1 MNCSLPGVV
10 SRADC
15 QGATFHLHDM
25 IETGGWDGGGHCL
38 RQRPTWDTP
47 ARSGKS
53 ICFLSEKE
61 FVSSVSGTVMDKGRR
76 MEYIDRLKNKM

>member
-15 QGATFHLHDM
+15 QGTTFHLPDM
-25 IETGGWDGGGHCL
+25 SETGGWVGEEMGGGHCL
-38 RQRPTWDTP
+38 RQRPVWDTP

-61 FVSSVSGTVMDKGRR
+61 FRCDWDSDG
-76 MEYIDRLKNKM
+76 